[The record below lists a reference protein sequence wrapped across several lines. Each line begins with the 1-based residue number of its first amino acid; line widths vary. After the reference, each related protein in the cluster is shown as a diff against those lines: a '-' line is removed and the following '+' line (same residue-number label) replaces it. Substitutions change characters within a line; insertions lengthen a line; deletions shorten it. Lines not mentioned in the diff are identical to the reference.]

1 MEELYVNLKG
11 KGNMRRQRQ
20 AKNKKY
26 LFLLLTLV
34 LAASILLFVKQYMLS
49 KSEVTIETNVEPTK
63 TKPPKIKE
71 PAVVSPEQFG
81 ANGFDKKPDTKALQ
95 KAIDSGSSISLKSG
109 ATYIITQPLVSKH
122 SIKIYTNGEKAAVI
136 SQKSK
141 TNALVVENEPVIS
154 TYVSKMI
161 SSNQPYVV
169 LKSTKGIKPGYLIQ
183 LKSSRL
189 WYWDDRGYLTKGEL
203 HRVTKV
209 EGNKVYLEAPTV
221 EAYSV
226 GKGEYVSAAVYPEL
240 SLQLENIT
248 FSHPK
253 PSTTVMVKVNYTTNS
268 KLTSV
273 SVKNSKQIGIF
284 LNSTFQTEVHD
295 AHIDLGTTK
304 DINTGYGI
312 QDYGGSGTIIANSI
326 FKRVRRGV
334 DFSGSIPSRYGI
346 VKDSKAFG
354 YKTGTLA
361 SGNSGFG
368 THSTAEYITFQNN
381 YIENFNYAFL
391 VRGRNM
397 TIMDNT
403 LKGYSNS
410 FIAISY
416 GDQVKVLNNTYQRI
430 GSSKLSSFILLS
442 KMYDGTV
449 EARGNVTDEMS
460 GSFIKGD
467 IDQLETLVLDEN
479 RILSK

>member
-1 MEELYVNLKG
+1 
-11 KGNMRRQRQ
+11 MRRPRRS
-20 AKNKKY
+20 KNKKY
-26 LFLLLTLV
+26 LYLLLLIV
-34 LAASILLFVKQYMLS
+34 LAASILLFVKQYSLS
-49 KSEVTIETNVEPTK
+49 KSEPEVTIETNVEPAI

-71 PAVVSPEQFG
+71 PTMVTPEQFG
-81 ANGFDKKPDTKALQ
+81 ANGWDKKTDTKALQ
-95 KAIDSGSSISLKSG
+95 KAIDSGSTLILKSG
-109 ATYIITQPLVSKH
+109 ATYIIDQPLVITQ

-141 TNALVVENEPVIS
+141 NTALVVENEPAIS
-154 TYVSKMI
+154 TYVSQEI

-169 LKSTKGIKPGYLIQ
+169 LKSIKGIKPGYLLK

-203 HRVTKV
+203 HRVTRV
-209 EGNKVYLEAPTV
+209 EGNKVYLDAPTV
-221 EAYSV
+221 EDYSV
-226 GKGEYVSAAVYPEL
+226 GKGEIVSATVYPEL

-253 PSTTVMVKVNYTTNS
+253 PSTTVMVKVNYTINS
-268 KLTSV
+268 KITSV

-284 LNSTFQTEVHD
+284 LNSTFKTEVHD
-295 AHIDLGTTK
+295 ADIDLGTTK

-312 QDYGGSGTIIANSI
+312 QDYGGSGTIIAEST

-381 YIENFNYAFL
+381 YIENFNYGFL

-397 TIMDNT
+397 TIQDNT
-403 LKGYSNS
+403 LKGYSS
-410 FIAISY
+410 YFITILY
-416 GDQVKVLNNTYQRI
+416 GDQVKVLNNNYQRLATSNLSNFI
-430 GSSKLSSFILLS
+430 FLSNMYKGSI
-442 KMYDGTV
+442 
-449 EARGNVTDEMS
+449 EARGNVAEEIT

-467 IDQLETLVLDEN
+467 IDQLESLFLDEN

>member
-1 MEELYVNLKG
+1 
-11 KGNMRRQRQ
+11 MRRQRRL
-20 AKNKKY
+20 KNKKY
-26 LFLLLTLV
+26 LYLLLLIV
-34 LAASILLFVKQYMLS
+34 LAASILLFVKQYSLS
-49 KSEVTIETNVEPTK
+49 KSEPEVTIETNVEPAI
-63 TKPPKIKE
+63 TKPPKTKE
-71 PAVVSPEQFG
+71 PTMVTPEQFG
-81 ANGFDKKPDTKALQ
+81 ANGWDKKADTKALQ
-95 KAIDSGSSISLKSG
+95 KAIDSGSTLILKSG
-109 ATYIITQPLVSKH
+109 ATYIIDQPLVITQ

-141 TNALVVENEPVIS
+141 NTALVVENEPAIS
-154 TYVSKMI
+154 TYVSQEI

-169 LKSTKGIKPGYLIQ
+169 LKSTKGIKPGYLLK

-209 EGNKVYLEAPTV
+209 EGNKVYLDAPTV
-221 EAYSV
+221 EDYSV
-226 GKGEYVSAAVYPEL
+226 GKGEIVSATVYPEL
-240 SLQLENIT
+240 SLQMENIT

-253 PSTTVMVKVNYTTNS
+253 PSTTVMVKVNYTINS
-268 KLTSV
+268 KITSV

-284 LNSTFQTEVHD
+284 LNSTFKTEVHD
-295 AHIDLGTTK
+295 ADIDLGTTK

-312 QDYGGSGTIIANSI
+312 QDYGGSGTIIAEST

-381 YIENFNYAFL
+381 YIENFNYGFL

-397 TIMDNT
+397 TIQDNT
-403 LKGYSNS
+403 LKGFSSY
-410 FIAISY
+410 FITILY
-416 GDQVKVLNNTYQRI
+416 GDQVKVLNNNYQRLATSNLSNFI
-430 GSSKLSSFILLS
+430 FLSNMYKGSI
-442 KMYDGTV
+442 
-449 EARGNVTDEMS
+449 EARGNVAEEIT

-467 IDQLETLVLDEN
+467 IDQLESLILDEN